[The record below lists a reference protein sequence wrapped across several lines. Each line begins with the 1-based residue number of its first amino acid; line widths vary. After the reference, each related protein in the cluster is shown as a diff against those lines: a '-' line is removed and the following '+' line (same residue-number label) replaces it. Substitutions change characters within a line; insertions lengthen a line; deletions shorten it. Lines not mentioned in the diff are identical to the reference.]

1 MTTSHKHAENGYE
14 QRQDRWQSFMKQFY
28 RLSFSAR
35 FLTISLFVHV
45 IIVILG
51 GSVVLIKNAVDAPDF
66 EAPSGEGFV
75 TDDVAITPPPEAEAQ
90 PLEATITP
98 TVTVTAP
105 VVDAI
110 TTSVSQASFSLPTM
124 QVPVLK
130 TGTGDAA
137 SLAKGLA
144 GKGTGG
150 VSGVMGGTRMYF
162 GSREKLPAALVG
174 TFYDLKQDKKKKP
187 TGISPDD
194 YHRIFR
200 EFVSEG
206 WRENILSKY
215 FRSPNRLYATQILIP
230 NMPADEGPKAFEMQK
245 EVQPSR
251 WLVHYQGRVSP
262 PADATVRFV
271 GAGDDVMIVRF
282 NGKVVLDRCWY
293 QNDAEWKAEKN
304 YDYGYT
310 AIPNGFARGDA
321 IKVRANEWYDI
332 EILIGEQPGGLVFF
346 SLLMEEEGV
355 EYQRDER
362 GNPILPVFRLA
373 DVQVPAP
380 AEGQTFPAFQQGG
393 PVWRAATADRRA
405 GGFDDFFKKN

>member
-1 MTTSHKHAENGYE
+1 MSTSHSHAGNGDGQQPDRKQVLL
-14 QRQDRWQSFMKQFY
+14 QRFY
-28 RLSFSAR
+28 QLSFSAR

-45 IIVILG
+45 IIVIVG
-51 GSVVLIKNAVDAPDF
+51 GGAVLIKTVADIPDF

-75 TDDVAITPPPEAEAQ
+75 NDDAPPAPPAGTETER
-90 PLEATITP
+90 LETTVNP
-98 TVTVTAP
+98 TAMVTAP
-105 VVDAI
+105 TVDAL
-110 TTSVSQASFSLPTM
+110 TSAVTKASFSMPSM
-124 QVPVLK
+124 PANAVK
-130 TGTGDAA
+130 AGTGDLA
-137 SLAKGLA
+137 SMAKGLA
-144 GKGTGG
+144 GKGTGVGG
-150 VSGVMGGTRMYF
+150 VIGGTRMYF

-174 TFYDLKQDKKKKP
+174 TFYDLKQDRRKKP

-194 YHRIFR
+194 YHRVFR
-200 EFVSEG
+200 EFVAEG
-206 WRENILSKY
+206 WREGILSKY

-230 NMPADEGPKAFEMQK
+230 NMSADEGPKAFDMQK

-293 QNDAEWKAEKN
+293 QNDAPWKAEKN

-321 IKVRANEWYDI
+321 IKVRATEWYDI
-332 EILIGEQPGGLVFF
+332 EVLIGEQPGGLVFF
-346 SLLMEEEGV
+346 SLLLEEEGV
-355 EYQRDER
+355 EYQRDDR

-373 DVQVPAP
+373 DTPPPEASSTQK
-380 AEGQTFPAFQQGG
+380 FPPFQPTG
-393 PVWRAATADRRA
+393 PVWRAVSIEKSGSAL
-405 GGFDDFFKKN
+405 DDFFGKK